1 MKPRALNI
9 FSFLALDRLIM
20 TVNMPVRRQSDVS
33 ATRLS
38 KGFAIANPLKITFSF

>member
-20 TVNMPVRRQSDVS
+20 TVNMPIRHQSDVS

-38 KGFAIANPLKITFSF
+38 RKSGPVPALRSASQY